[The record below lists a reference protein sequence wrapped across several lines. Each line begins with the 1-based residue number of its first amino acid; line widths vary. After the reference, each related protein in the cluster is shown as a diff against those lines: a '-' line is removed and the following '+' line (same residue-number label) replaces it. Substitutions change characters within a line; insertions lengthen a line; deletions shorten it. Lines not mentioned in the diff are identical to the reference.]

1 MRKLVVKS
9 GSKFPLPIHEGKP
22 AIWHLATVLTWFM
35 DRKTRNFDEALLGVS
50 RINMQCNL
58 FKEAAELDHDIS
70 DRLKSL
76 VA

>member
-1 MRKLVVKS
+1 MN
-9 GSKFPLPIHEGKP
+9 
-22 AIWHLATVLTWFM
+22 
-35 DRKTRNFDEALLGVS
+35 RKTRNFDEALLGIS

>member
-1 MRKLVVKS
+1 MEKRKINLTP
-9 GSKFPLPIHEGKP
+9 FP
-22 AIWHLATVLTWFM
+22 
-35 DRKTRNFDEALLGVS
+35 

-58 FKEAAELDHDIS
+58 FKEAAGLDRDIS

>member
-1 MRKLVVKS
+1 
-9 GSKFPLPIHEGKP
+9 
-22 AIWHLATVLTWFM
+22 
-35 DRKTRNFDEALLGVS
+35 
-50 RINMQCNL
+50 MQCNL